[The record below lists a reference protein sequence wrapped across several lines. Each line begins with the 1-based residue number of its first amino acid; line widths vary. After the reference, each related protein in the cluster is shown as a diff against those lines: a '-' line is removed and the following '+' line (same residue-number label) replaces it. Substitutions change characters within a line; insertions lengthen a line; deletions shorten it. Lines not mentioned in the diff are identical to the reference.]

1 MTKTP
6 MRKTRISKTRK
17 NSAGKY
23 RTPTPVSIGYRKEA
37 REDFEIDH
45 HSEGLGSLSI
55 DDEDDLKKE
64 FFEYPEEVTELNL
77 ADNRLKK
84 LPDYIGNLKNLK
96 KLNLGQ
102 NKFTVFPSVI
112 LKLTKLEELYL
123 NHNLLTKIPET
134 ISNLKHL
141 KVLFLNKNRF
151 TSLPESIGELTKLSN
166 LNLFDNDR
174 LKILPASFRKLT
186 LENELPEEMEFASM
200 SRRSPTTRR
209 NTHVIGMS
217 LRKST
222 KRAG

>member
-1 MTKTP
+1 
-6 MRKTRISKTRK
+6 MRKTRK
-17 NSAGKY
+17 NIAGKY

-45 HSEGLGSLSI
+45 HNESLGSLTT

-64 FFEYPEEVTELNL
+64 FFKHPEEVTELNL
-77 ADNRLKK
+77 ANNQLKV
-84 LPDYIGNLKNLK
+84 LPDYIGRLKNLK

-102 NKFTVFPSVI
+102 NKFKVFPSVI
-112 LKLTKLEELYL
+112 LTLTKLEELYL

-141 KVLFLNKNRF
+141 KVLFLNKNHF

-186 LENELPEEMEFASM
+186 LENELPEEMKFASV
-200 SRRSPTTRR
+200 SHRSPPTRR

-217 LRKST
+217 RPKSM